1 MEELDLV
8 VVGAG
13 WYGLAA
19 AKQYREINPEHSIA
33 IVDYASSIGGVWAE
47 HRLYPGLKSNNLWGT
62 YEYPDFPMDPS
73 VFGIQPRQHPTGQAL
88 HAYLTAYA
96 KKFGFFDNVHCGV
109 CVLSAEHL
117 EDGGWILTVRSVTN
131 SDPQEPQ
138 GEESRM
144 FARKLVLATGMTS
157 EPFLPRIKGQ
167 ADFDRPLF
175 HIKDLLK
182 YADATTSKSVRRMT
196 VLGGSKSA
204 WDAVYA
210 YGRKGIPVDWV
221 IRAITNTF
229 WHVLGS
235 DVITLNGYDSHPE
248 MAKLKPWTSA
258 MFTASTFSILNYDTD
273 FLSSSVTAAFDSDD
287 QITPDTAL
295 SPPLLYHFIAPVSPR
310 FLRTRDFAFAGGIM
324 NFSAAICAHIQG
336 LWIAAYFDGKL
347 VRDPTAGI
355 STSGPSQR
363 SEPASLSLEDIQY
376 ETILYNRFGR
386 WRYPADHGAKFP
398 DFVFD
403 VVPYM
408 DVMMADLGLQVHR
421 KGGWF
426 KEITD
431 PYGPEDY
438 VDINDEWRRKFAEK

>member
-1 MEELDLV
+1 
-8 VVGAG
+8 
-13 WYGLAA
+13 
-19 AKQYREINPEHSIA
+19 
-33 IVDYASSIGGVWAE
+33 
-47 HRLYPGLKSNNLWGT
+47 
-62 YEYPDFPMDPS
+62 
-73 VFGIQPRQHPTGQAL
+73 
-88 HAYLTAYA
+88 
-96 KKFGFFDNVHCGV
+96 
-109 CVLSAEHL
+109 
-117 EDGGWILTVRSVTN
+117 
-131 SDPQEPQ
+131 
-138 GEESRM
+138 
-144 FARKLVLATGMTS
+144 
-157 EPFLPRIKGQ
+157 
-167 ADFDRPLF
+167 
-175 HIKDLLK
+175 
-182 YADATTSKSVRRMT
+182 
-196 VLGGSKSA
+196 
-204 WDAVYA
+204 
-210 YGRKGIPVDWV
+210 
-221 IRAITNTF
+221 
-229 WHVLGS
+229 
-235 DVITLNGYDSHPE
+235 

-273 FLSSSVTAAFDSDD
+273 FFELLRNGTVKVHIADLDHLSAGKVHLADANKSVLESDGLVCVTGWKHTPALKLLPEGIDKELGLPHQVTRGDGEIDLASRSELFEKADEEILNRFPRLRNPPEFNKKYTPLLKQAAFDSDD

-355 STSGPSQR
+355 LTSEPSQR
-363 SEPASLSLEDIQY
+363 SEPSSSSLEDIQY